1 MKMKKI
7 LTEWRKFVVKEG
19 VYNKDIRDKEIERI
33 NNSNL
38 KYSEAVKQIASI
50 YLPMSLAGHSPSGA
64 KEFYESKIL
73 DSDLVGMLETLSID
87 VSNHEETGDQ
97 TTLSEYF
104 MIESVG
110 ELSNEIAKERIRV
123 RSKNTSKAEGIFDS
137 PEDLQRRIF
146 AAQKMISQTDF
157 DFSKLSNDSEYFRRS
172 KGGYNRGPDSGDG
185 GIQLPGKLTPNE
197 MAEFETMMELYSE
210 AHAELVGSIGKEKN
224 RAHYE
229 MLQRAYEKQKKFY
242 QYMYELWRDKK
253 GEVNSMT
260 AMYKAAAMDDDYGQR
275 LQDLIDSPEMRSQF
289 EKERMS
295 DDSTLDDDFLRGM
308 ATTNKAELQSIIKKL
323 QSFKDMRWRKLR
335 PRLRML

>member
-38 KYSEAVKQIASI
+38 KYSEALRQIASI

-64 KEFYESKIL
+64 KEFYEGKIL
-73 DSDLVGMLETLSID
+73 DSELVGMLETLSID

-110 ELSNEIAKERIRV
+110 ELSNEITKERIRV

-197 MAEFETMMELYSE
+197 MAEFETMMGLFSE

-275 LQDLIDSPEMRSQF
+275 LQDLIDSPEMQSQF